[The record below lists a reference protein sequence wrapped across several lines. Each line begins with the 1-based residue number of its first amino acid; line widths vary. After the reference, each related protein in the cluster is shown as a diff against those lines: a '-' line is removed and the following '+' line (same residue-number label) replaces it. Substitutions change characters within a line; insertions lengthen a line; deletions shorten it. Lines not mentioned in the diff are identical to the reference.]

1 MKLLLKIIWLSCF
14 PLAVIGQY
22 SAKDSLLFIIN
33 EHKRDTVEVNTLVY
47 LAREEYFEKHFD
59 SARHYLEMA
68 KELSSELGYN
78 KGNAHCLIVESD
90 MNAFNGNFA
99 EAIED
104 GLGALAIYKKINDP
118 VGIASASLVLQG
130 NYWYVGEYRTALT
143 YSIPGEQI
151 AKENN
156 VKGFLVFPGNHLAPL
171 FASEIAQVYI
181 FMDKLDSALYWVQ
194 RSIDQKEPFKGTEW
208 NFPIYVRATIQTM
221 RGEYADALV
230 NFRKAYPLAISN
242 GVPRDTLQI
251 FAGMSTL
258 FRRMGQYDSSLH
270 YGKMVVTG
278 WSSESEY
285 KNLAEV
291 LDNLGQIYKL
301 NGKADSAL
309 KYVELAQA
317 TKDSIFNTE
326 KNREIQRVTFADK
339 VQQQQLVAEQLKY
352 KNEVQ
357 LYSFIGGALI
367 LVVIALILWRSS
379 QQQRNA
385 KTKIQNAYTELK
397 STQAQL
403 IQSEKMASLGELTAG
418 IAHEIE
424 NPLNFVNNF
433 SEVSN
438 ELIGE
443 MKAELS
449 KGNTQEANEIADDLK
464 QNLEKINHHGKRA
477 DAIVKGM
484 LQHSRASSGQK
495 ELTDIN
501 ALCDEYLRLAY
512 HGMRAKDP
520 RDAANK
526 SFNAKLETDLDPS
539 VGKINIIPQ
548 DIGRVILNLINNAF
562 YAVNERWK
570 PARAGTDGAEGERSK
585 AMVSVST
592 KNLDGKILICVK
604 DNGNGIPQNIRDKIF
619 QPFFTTKPTGQGTGL
634 GLSLSYDII
643 KAHGGEIK
651 VETREGEGSEFIIQ
665 LPQG

>member
-1 MKLLLKIIWLSCF
+1 MKRLLKIIWSSCF
-14 PLAVIGQY
+14 PLVAIAQSGER
-22 SAKDSLLFIIN
+22 DSLLSIIGQQ
-33 EHKRDTVEVNTLVY
+33 KGDTVEVNTLVY
-47 LAREEYFEKHFD
+47 IARLEKDIDSVFKYVQMARE
-59 SARHYLEMA
+59 
-68 KELSSELGYN
+68 LSTRLDYD
-78 KGNAHCLIVESD
+78 KGKAHCLIVESD
-90 MNAFNGNFA
+90 TNASKGNFA

-104 GLGALAIYKKINDP
+104 GLDALAIYKKINDP

-130 NYWYVGEYRTALT
+130 QYWYVGEYHTALN

-151 AKENN
+151 AKANN
-156 VKGFLVFPGNHLAPL
+156 VKGFLVFPGSHLAPL
-171 FASEIAQVYI
+171 FASEVAQVYVL
-181 FMDKLDSALYWVQ
+181 MNKLDSALYWVQ
-194 RSIDQKEPFKGTEW
+194 RSIDQKELFFGTEW
-208 NFPIYVRATIQTM
+208 NFPIYLRATIQTM

-242 GVPRDTLQI
+242 DFARDTLQI

-270 YGKMVVTG
+270 YAHTVVTG
-278 WSSESEY
+278 WSNESEY

-291 LDNLGQIYKL
+291 LDNLAQIYKL

-326 KNREIQRVTFADK
+326 KNREIQRVTFADNVK
-339 VQQQQLVAEQLKY
+339 QQQLVAEQLKY
-352 KNEVQ
+352 KNKVQ
-357 LYSFIGGALI
+357 LYSFIGGAFI

-379 QQQRNA
+379 LQQRKA
-385 KTKIQNAYTELK
+385 KTKIEHAYTELK

-443 MKAELS
+443 MKQELAI
-449 KGNTQEANEIADDLK
+449 GNTQQANEIADDLRK
-464 QNLEKINHHGKRA
+464 NLEKINHHGKRA

-484 LQHSRASSGQK
+484 LQHSRTPSGQR
-495 ELTDIN
+495 ELTDMN

-512 HGMRAKDP
+512 HGFRAKD
-520 RDAANK
+520 K
-526 SFNAKLETDLDPS
+526 SFHANFQTDFDPS
-539 VGKINIIPQ
+539 LGKINIIRQ
-548 DIGRVILNLINNAF
+548 DMGRVMLNLINNAF
-562 YAVNERWK
+562 YAVSEKAKEDIHGYK
-570 PARAGTDGAEGERSK
+570 PAVKVATKKVADK
-585 AMVSVST
+585 VLISV
-592 KNLDGKILICVK
+592 D
-604 DNGNGIPQNIRDKIF
+604 DNGNGIPEKILDKIF

-634 GLSLSYDII
+634 GLSLAYDIV
-643 KAHGGEIK
+643 KAHGGKIRVNAK
-651 VETREGEGSEFIIQ
+651 EGEGSEFTIE
-665 LPQG
+665 LSN

>member
-1 MKLLLKIIWLSCF
+1 MKLLLKIILLSCS
-14 PLAVIGQY
+14 PLAVSAQY
-22 SAKDSLLFIIN
+22 SEKDSLLSIIDR
-33 EHKRDTVEVNTLVY
+33 HRGDSVEVNTLVY
-47 LAREEYFEKHFD
+47 LAREETIARHLD
-59 SARHYLEMA
+59 SALHYLEMA
-68 KELSSELGYN
+68 RKLSSGFEYE
-78 KGNAHCLIVESD
+78 KGKAHCLIVESD
-90 MNAFNGNFA
+90 MNAFNENFA

-118 VGIASASLVLQG
+118 VGIASASLILQG

-156 VKGFLVFPGNHLAPL
+156 VIGFLVFPGNRLAPL

-291 LDNLGQIYKL
+291 LDNLAQIYKL

-339 VQQQQLVAEQLKY
+339 VKQQQLVADQLKY

-385 KTKIQNAYTELK
+385 KTKIQHAYTELK

-443 MKAELS
+443 MKEELS
-449 KGNTQEANEIADDLK
+449 KGNTQEANEIADELK

-484 LQHSRASSGQK
+484 LQHSRASSGQR

-512 HGMRAKDP
+512 HGIRAKE
-520 RDAANK
+520 K

-539 VGKINIIPQ
+539 LGKINIIPQ

-562 YAVNERWK
+562 YAVNEK
-570 PARAGTDGAEGERSK
+570 AKQNIPAYEPTVTVATKRISNGT
-585 AMVSVST
+585 VISVA
-592 KNLDGKILICVK
+592 

-651 VETREGEGSEFIIQ
+651 VETKEGQGSEFIIQ